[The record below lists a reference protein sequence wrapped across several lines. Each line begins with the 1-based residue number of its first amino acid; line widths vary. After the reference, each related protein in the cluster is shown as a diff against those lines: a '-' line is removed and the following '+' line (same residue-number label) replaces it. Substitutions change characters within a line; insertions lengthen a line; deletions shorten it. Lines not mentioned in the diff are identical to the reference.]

1 MLAELHDYI
10 TPVAEH
16 PEFSDE
22 KIFFFR
28 DGGYPVDVPAGR
40 HPVCPDDEH
49 RHGGSARSC
58 ATRSAAASATPAAR
72 RHDGACD
79 NDDCARACTRSSTAG
94 DSTSDNDTSG
104 DCARSF
110 AIAGA
115 VTSYDNDVNRQGYGH
130 EEKEVFANHHP
141 AGGPEVD

>member
-28 DGGYPVDVPAGR
+28 DSGYPVDVPAGR

-49 RHGGSARSC
+49 RHGDGARSY
-58 ATRSAAASATPAAR
+58 ATRSPAPSTTSTAR

-79 NDDCARACTRSSTAG
+79 NDASARACTRGSTPGNSA
-94 DSTSDNDTSG
+94 SDNHTSG

-115 VTSYDNDVNRQGYGH
+115 VTSYDHDVNRQGYGH
-130 EEKEVFANHHP
+130 EEKEVFANYHP
-141 AGGPEVD
+141 ARGPEVD

>member
-16 PEFSDE
+16 PEFSHE

-28 DGGYPVDVPAGR
+28 DGGYPVDVRAGR
-40 HPVCPDDEH
+40 HPVRPDDEH
-49 RHGGSARSC
+49 RHGDSARSY
-58 ATRSAAASATPAAR
+58 ATRSAAPSTTSAAR

-79 NDDCARACTRSSTAG
+79 NNASARACTRSSTSG
-94 DSTSDNDTSG
+94 DSTPDNDTSG

-115 VTSYDNDVNRQGYGH
+115 VTSYHHDVNRQ
-130 EEKEVFANHHP
+130 
-141 AGGPEVD
+141 